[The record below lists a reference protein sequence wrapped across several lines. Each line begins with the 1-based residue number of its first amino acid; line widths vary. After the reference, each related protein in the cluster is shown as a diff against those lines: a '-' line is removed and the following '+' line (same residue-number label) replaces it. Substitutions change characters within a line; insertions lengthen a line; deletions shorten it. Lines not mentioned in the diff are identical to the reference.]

1 MSKGRTTEV
10 RVELD
15 PHAGGSRSGQWRVE
29 SSTGGVISNH
39 RLKRA
44 AIDRGRQYARGNR
57 PAVLKVQNANGTW
70 RTEATYR

>member
-1 MSKGRTTEV
+1 MSKRTTEV

-29 SSTGGVISNH
+29 SSTRGVVSNH

-44 AIDRGRQYARGNR
+44 AIDRGRQHARGQA
-57 PAVLKVQNANGTW
+57 PSVLKIQQSDGTW